1 MIGGVGMLKKILSIL
16 LVLMFLFSC
25 VPAMAAGEQPDT
37 FKSTIT
43 VTKEGGR
50 YQIGFINLEFKKDFL
65 LMNKLPA
72 VFEVEIAI
80 KDGQAGIE
88 IKPDTEGFFK
98 KVHIRVDSY
107 EGPLYDKDKGEFVK
121 VRIKKQQILAD
132 HFSRY
137 AFA

>member
-1 MIGGVGMLKKILSIL
+1 
-16 LVLMFLFSC
+16 MFSF

-43 VTKEGGR
+43 VTEEGGR
-50 YQIGFINLEFKKDFL
+50 YQIGFVNLEFKKEFL
-65 LMNKLPA
+65 QKDKLPA
-72 VFEVEIAI
+72 VFDVEIAI
-80 KDGQAGIE
+80 KDGYAGIE
-88 IKPDTEGFFK
+88 IKEDTDGFFK

-107 EGPLYDKDKGEFVK
+107 EGLLYNKDTGEFVNVK
-121 VRIKKQQILAD
+121 IKKQQILAG